1 MSENTETIINPLDAE
16 GKKKKGVRTKRMVK
30 LGTQTDLAAYLRE
43 QAVWHKL
50 MSDRLPDFQAF
61 DPALDAAFAT
71 QWRQDIETLTNH
83 PTDETMVDLLAN
95 ATQEVL
101 EAYKVVAA
109 LADDL
114 EYFVRHAFADEERKL
129 DEFGF
134 RLLTSVS
141 HTTSLRFTLYAF
153 TMAAIADEYMPQ
165 LLAAG
170 LPATWATNF
179 DTALNTGAA
188 AEVQQEIAKRH
199 RIKATTFRITL
210 ANKLYTTWARINKAA
225 KVIYRT
231 QPEVAKLWERG

>member
-1 MSENTETIINPLDAE
+1 MSENTENNSGEQPEE

-71 QWRQDIETLTNH
+71 QWRQDIDSLTAH

-95 ATQEVL
+95 ATQEVM
-101 EAYKVVAA
+101 EAYRAA
-109 LADDL
+109 ATLADDL
-114 EYFVRHAFADEERKL
+114 EYFVRHAFADDERKL

-134 RLLTSVS
+134 RLLHSVS
-141 HTTSLRFTLYAF
+141 HTTSLRFTLFGY
-153 TMAAIADEYMPQ
+153 TMAYIANEYLPQ

-170 LPATWATNF
+170 LPATWATDF
-179 DTALNTGAA
+179 ETAIANCGD
-188 AEVQQEIAKRH
+188 AEIRQEVAKRH
-199 RIKATTFRITL
+199 RIKATTYRITL
-210 ANKLYTTWARINKAA
+210 ANRLYATWARINKAA
-225 KVIYRT
+225 KVIYRA
-231 QPEVAKLWERG
+231 QPETAKLWERG